1 MQVRETQPERFQ
13 YVNDQ
18 GKGQLDWGDFKFIV
32 VHRLQNRDT
41 PQDLLQAFK
50 VGDVATFRTCW
61 CGNFNLVFFICL
73 TRSLTPETQ
82 GECPL

>member
-1 MQVRETQPERFQ
+1 MQIRETQPERFQ

-32 VHRLQNRDT
+32 EHRLQNRDT

-50 VGDVATFRTCW
+50 VRAFAPIHT
-61 CGNFNLVFFICL
+61 FFI
-73 TRSLTPETQ
+73 SNIQ
-82 GECPL
+82 PLPL